1 MNSHVTRRLDD
12 VIAACVRHHVQRLSL
27 FGSATGDRFRPG
39 ESDIDFVVEFQ
50 PLEPGAYA
58 EAYFGLIEDLEGI
71 FGAEIDL
78 IERSAIRNPYF
89 LEAVEG
95 SEIQL
100 FDAA

>member
-12 VIAACVRHHVQRLSL
+12 VVAACVRHHVQRLSL

-50 PLEPGAYA
+50 PLEPGDHAD
-58 EAYFGLIEDLEGI
+58 AYFELIAEFEAI
-71 FGAEIDL
+71 FGAAIDL
-78 IERSAIRNPYF
+78 VERSAIRNPYF
-89 LEAVEG
+89 LQAVRG
-95 SEIQL
+95 SEVQL

>member
-58 EAYFGLIEDLEGI
+58 SAYFGLLFDLDLL
-71 FGAEIDL
+71 FGAEVDL
-78 IERSAIRNPYF
+78 VERSAIRNRYF
-89 LEAVEG
+89 LE
-95 SEIQL
+95 EIEETEESL

>member
-12 VIAACVRHHVQRLSL
+12 VVAACVRHHVQRLSL

-50 PLEPGAYA
+50 PLEPGHYA

>member
-12 VIAACVRHHVQRLSL
+12 VVAACVRHHVQRLSL

-50 PLEPGAYA
+50 PLELGQYA